1 MEAHVHYL
9 QDNIEPR
16 YSFLKTD
23 IINTIENNSSEFEE
37 QIPFIVEKAE
47 DRLIKE
53 LDDPGLDNY
62 STFSFTAS
70 DPVVSLPA
78 DALIVRNV
86 NYTTSVSTAAISA
99 NSKINLLQRTYEYA
113 IDYFPYASASTG
125 TPRYY
130 SRKTNTQI
138 YIVPTP
144 ASAVSGEIQYTRRPL
159 ALASATG
166 TSVTTSNYFSE
177 FCYNALFA
185 ASMVESNYFIKDLQA
200 VATWEGK
207 YKNSIDALRNQSRRM
222 RQDDMQVAASPAGG
236 PNPVIQGAN

>member
-1 MEAHVHYL
+1 MP
-9 QDNIEPR
+9 N

-23 IINTIENNSSEFEE
+23 IINTIENDSSEFET
-37 QIPFIVEKAE
+37 QISFFVEKAE

-78 DALIVRNV
+78 DALVIRNV
-86 NYTTSVSTAAISA
+86 NYTTSVSTTDVPAS
-99 NSKINLLQRTYEYA
+99 SKVNLLQRTYEYA
-113 IDYFPYASASTG
+113 IDYFPFASASTG

-177 FCYNALFA
+177 ICYNALFSA
-185 ASMVESNYFIKDLQA
+185 CMIEASYFIKDLNA
-200 VATWEGK
+200 VATWEAK
-207 YKNSIDALRNQSRRM
+207 YKNSVDALRNQARRM

>member
-1 MEAHVHYL
+1 M
-9 QDNIEPR
+9 PS

-78 DALIVRNV
+78 DALVVRNV

>member
-1 MEAHVHYL
+1 MP
-9 QDNIEPR
+9 N

-23 IINTIENNSSEFEE
+23 IINTIENNSSEFET
-37 QIPFIVEKAE
+37 QISFFVEKAE

-78 DALIVRNV
+78 DALVVRNV

-144 ASAVSGEIQYTRRPL
+144 ASAVSGEIQFTRRPL

-185 ASMVESNYFIKDLQA
+185 ACMVEATYFIKDFPTLA
-200 VATWEGK
+200 NWESK
-207 YKNSIDALRNQSRRM
+207 YKNSIDALRNQSRRT
-222 RQDDMQVAASPAGG
+222 RQDDMQTASNPAGG
-236 PNPVIQGAN
+236 PNTVIQGAQ

>member
-1 MEAHVHYL
+1 M
-9 QDNIEPR
+9 PS

-37 QIPFIVEKAE
+37 HIPYFVEKAE
-47 DRLIKE
+47 GRIVKE
-53 LDDPGLDNY
+53 LDDSGLDNF

>member
-1 MEAHVHYL
+1 MP
-9 QDNIEPR
+9 N

-78 DALIVRNV
+78 DALVVRNV

>member
-1 MEAHVHYL
+1 MP
-9 QDNIEPR
+9 N

-23 IINTIENNSSEFEE
+23 IINTIENDSSEFET
-37 QIPFIVEKAE
+37 QISFFVEKAE

-78 DALIVRNV
+78 DALVIRNV
-86 NYTTSVSTAAISA
+86 NYTTSVSTTDVPA
-99 NSKINLLQRTYEYA
+99 NSKVNLLQRTYEYA
-113 IDYFPYASASTG
+113 IDYFPFASASTG

-177 FCYNALFA
+177 FCYNALFSA
-185 ASMVESNYFIKDLQA
+185 CMIEASYFIKDLNA
-200 VATWEGK
+200 VATWEAK
-207 YKNSIDALRNQSRRM
+207 YKNSVDALRNQARRM

>member
-1 MEAHVHYL
+1 M
-9 QDNIEPR
+9 PS

>member
-1 MEAHVHYL
+1 MP
-9 QDNIEPR
+9 N

-37 QIPFIVEKAE
+37 HIPYFVEKAE
-47 DRLIKE
+47 GRIVKE
-53 LDDPGLDNY
+53 LDDSGLDNY

-78 DALIVRNV
+78 DTLVVRNV
-86 NYTTSVSTAAISA
+86 NYTTSVSTAAIPA

-144 ASAVSGEIQYTRRPL
+144 ASAVSGEIQFTRRPL

-185 ASMVESNYFIKDLQA
+185 ACMVEANYFIKDFNTLA
-200 VATWEGK
+200 NWESK
-207 YKNSIDALRNQSRRM
+207 YKNSIDALRNQSRRT
-222 RQDDMQVAASPAGG
+222 RQEDMQSANNPSGG
-236 PNPVIQGAN
+236 PNPVLQGAQ

>member
-1 MEAHVHYL
+1 M
-9 QDNIEPR
+9 PS

-23 IINTIENNSSEFEE
+23 IINTIENDSTEFSDHVSY
-37 QIPFIVEKAE
+37 FIEKAE
-47 DRLIKE
+47 GRLIKE

-78 DALIVRNV
+78 DTLVVRNV
-86 NYTTSVSTAAISA
+86 NYTTSVSTAAIPA

-144 ASAVSGEIQYTRRPL
+144 ASAVSGEIQFTRRPL

-185 ASMVESNYFIKDLQA
+185 ACMVEATYFIKDFQTLA
-200 VATWEGK
+200 NWEGK
-207 YKNSIDALRNQSRRM
+207 YKNSIDALRNQSRRT
-222 RQDDMQVAASPAGG
+222 RQDDMQSANNPSGG
-236 PNPVIQGAN
+236 PNPVLQGAQ